1 MCNARRNMWPAAKRC
16 GTISSFQPLTLARQH
31 RRAEHDARLAQLLRQ
46 GGGNQVEWS
55 YITASMQAAPGTRLS
70 LRTLSCLASA
80 ILSARRLFTPPCAH
94 RSAPSTHHEGQQ
106 VHALVLRL
114 LQQRVDPAVI
124 ALWGWQAGN
133 GRIWRVSERSAAST
147 RQCVA
152 AAGQGQAV
160 MLLHAGE
167 PQQQV
172 PPLPAAGVPPPWPGS
187 PLTHG
192 PQRAHVAQHACRAQ
206 QGRGRP
212 GSC

>member
-1 MCNARRNMWPAAKRC
+1 MHAATCGQQPSVVAPSLPSNHSPWPASTAARNMMPGWRSFCGKAAA
-16 GTISSFQPLTLARQH
+16 ISV
-31 RRAEHDARLAQLLRQ
+31 
-46 GGGNQVEWS
+46 VEWS